1 MDNLNFPLMAKK
13 SKGLSGNAIE
23 MKTHI
28 KYRSDRMFEI
38 SKDFDGFI
46 KFDPYLCER
55 NAKIKIQDQNA
66 AIRELYEHGDID
78 GRRGENGEI
87 YLKIKQEKQEK
98 KAPPEWHRPR
108 DEAGRRWMKLA
119 RNPPTYQHG
128 KTVCDYLEEADRNFK
143 DPDER
148 AMEMVHDKKKT
159 QAMANEVK
167 RLRDYERRLSRSDI

>member
-1 MDNLNFPLMAKK
+1 MDNLNFPLMEKK

-28 KYRSDRMFEI
+28 KYRSDRMLEI

-128 KTVCDYLEEADRNFK
+128 KTVCDYLEEADRRFK
-143 DPDER
+143 DPEWW
-148 AMEMVHDKKKT
+148 
-159 QAMANEVK
+159 
-167 RLRDYERRLSRSDI
+167 SR

>member
-1 MDNLNFPLMAKK
+1 MDNLNFPLMEKK
-13 SKGLSGNAIE
+13 SKGLSGNALE

-55 NAKIKIQDQNA
+55 NAKIKIQDQNS

-108 DEAGRRWMKLA
+108 DEAERRWMKLA
-119 RNPPTYQHG
+119 YHPPTYQHD
-128 KTVCDYLEEADRNFK
+128 KNVVDYLEDADRRFK
-143 DPDER
+143 DPEWW
-148 AMEMVHDKKKT
+148 
-159 QAMANEVK
+159 
-167 RLRDYERRLSRSDI
+167 SR

>member
-1 MDNLNFPLMAKK
+1 MDDLNFPLMEKK

-66 AIRELYEHGDID
+66 AIRELYAHGDID
-78 GRRGENGEI
+78 GRRGKNGEI
-87 YLKIKQEKQEK
+87 YLKINPEKIEK
-98 KAPPEWHRPR
+98 KAP
-108 DEAGRRWMKLA
+108 A
-119 RNPPTYQHG
+119 
-128 KTVCDYLEEADRNFK
+128 
-143 DPDER
+143 
-148 AMEMVHDKKKT
+148 
-159 QAMANEVK
+159 
-167 RLRDYERRLSRSDI
+167 